1 MNERRSNYVPFW
13 GDQVCVFLSIVI
25 AVIAIFAVIMVLA
38 GLNEAAR
45 NQGSALNFIA
55 PLACIAPIF
64 LAWGLVLKGI
74 YEGKK
79 WAFILELVFTLIS
92 VATPKSGD
100 TSRFTA
106 FAGIGTL
113 FAIARCAYYALRVAG
128 VIGPALR

>member
-1 MNERRSNYVPFW
+1 MLF
-13 GDQVCVFLSIVI
+13 
-25 AVIAIFAVIMVLA
+25 AILLVLA

-64 LAWGLVLKGI
+64 IAWGLVLKGI

-79 WAFILELVFTLIS
+79 WAFILELVLTLIS

-100 TSRFTA
+100 TSRFA
-106 FAGIGTL
+106 AYAGIGML
-113 FAIARCAYYALRVAG
+113 FTIVRCAYYALRIGGA
-128 VIGPALR
+128 IGPALR